1 MSAQEPLAPFYQHLG
16 HLFYAVAASDNVV
29 RASELETLHA
39 LVLSKWIPLG
49 EAEDEFHTDLG
60 YHIEIVFEWLKHNA
74 MGADESFERFSN
86 YAQENAGE
94 FTRKRKKMIW
104 QTANEIAEAFSGT
117 NKSELIMLSK
127 LRLLM
132 NKIA

>member
-1 MSAQEPLAPFYQHLG
+1 MSTREPLAPFYQNLG
-16 HLFYAVAASDNVV
+16 HLFYAVAAADKVV

-60 YHIEIVFEWLKHNA
+60 YHIEIVFEYLKHNA
-74 MGADESFERFSN
+74 TPAEDSFERFSN
-86 YAQENAGE
+86 YAQEHPGE
-94 FTRKRKKMIW
+94 FTRKRKEMIW
-104 QTANEIAEAFSGT
+104 QTANDIAEAFSGT